1 MHRFRRI
8 IPAVLAGAV
17 VLFLAALVWACFV
30 PTPPILDQP
39 LTGTLDLQDF
49 RARDLA
55 QIPTSEAR
63 VQIPVSLAEM
73 GEYLPRVTVALEDKR
88 FQSHCGIDFRALCP
102 ALWRDFRAGRI
113 VSGGSTITEQL
124 IKIATGRQGRQGRS
138 WPGKLREAVAAWKLE
153 RRWDKSRILA
163 AYLNRAAYGN
173 RRLGPEAAARAYFG
187 KSAAHLTLAES
198 IYLAGLPQA
207 PSRFNP
213 WRQPAA
219 AAARYH
225 RNLAR
230 LAAAGFITSAQCDLL
245 ASPPALE
252 HCDPPHLAPH
262 FVDAVLHENPGL
274 RGVVRTTLDLD
285 LQRTAEWALR
295 THLASLN
302 RADVTQAAL
311 VIVENSTGAVRALV
325 GSSDYAL
332 SQVNG
337 ALRPRSCGSTL
348 KPFIYLA
355 AIDRRLVTASSL
367 LPDTPDAIRDAYSDY
382 DPQDFSRRCL
392 GPMRVREALA
402 CSLNVPAVVTLS
414 RLGARRAFFSLR
426 QWGFNFSSSFEDY
439 GAGFI
444 LGNAE
449 IRLVDLAAAY
459 AGLARGGLALP
470 ARFIEARGFPVTRM
484 ASPEA
489 ASIITDILCDNA
501 ARRRAFGPAS
511 PLAFR
516 DAAAKPMRIAAKT
529 GTSSGFRDA
538 WTVGFDKEH
547 TVAVWAGNFDGHPL
561 GGLLAIRASAPLW
574 AATMN
579 LLLRNDHPLPP
590 PPSTLVRRQ
599 ICSLTGLLP
608 CARSPAAISELF
620 LPGTE
625 PRDDASSFFSAAGAI
640 LLPPEYAAWCA
651 TADNTIG
658 ARVRPE
664 PRILTPGS
672 GAHYRVDSIL
682 PRSQQMIELTSTLP
696 GNVQWF
702 VNGRPVT
709 PQSDGRTFWKLEPGA
724 WQIRALSA
732 SADLSEPITVE

>member
-1 MHRFRRI
+1 M
-8 IPAVLAGAV
+8 
-17 VLFLAALVWACFV
+17 VLFLVAAVIFAYSV
-30 PTPPILDQP
+30 QTPPLLDQS
-39 LTGTLDLQDF
+39 LSGTLNLEDF
-49 RARDLA
+49 RGRDLA
-55 QIPTSEAR
+55 QIPTPEAR
-63 VQIPVSLAEM
+63 VQIPVSLKEM

-88 FQSHCGIDFRALCP
+88 FQSHSGIDVRALCA
-102 ALWRDFRAGRI
+102 ALWRDLRSRRI

-124 IKIATGRQGRQGRS
+124 VKIATARQGRS
-138 WPGKLREAVAAWKLE
+138 WLGKLREAVAAWKLE
-153 RRWDKSRILA
+153 RRWDKPRILA
-163 AYLNRAAYGN
+163 AYLNRASYGN

-187 KSAAHLTLAES
+187 KSAVRLTLAES

-213 WRQPAA
+213 WRHPAA
-219 AAARYH
+219 AAARY
-225 RNLAR
+225 RISLAR
-230 LAAAGFITSAQCDLL
+230 LAAAGFITPAQRNLL
-245 ASPPALE
+245 ATPPAIQ

-262 FVDAVLHENPGL
+262 FVDALLRENPAL
-274 RGVVRTTLDLD
+274 RGTIRTTLDLD
-285 LQRTAEWALR
+285 LQLTAEWAVR

-311 VIVENSTGAVRALV
+311 VIVENATGAVRALV
-325 GSSDYAL
+325 GSSDYAI

-348 KPFIYLA
+348 KPFVYLA
-355 AIDRRLVTASSL
+355 AIDRRLITASSL
-367 LPDTPDAIRDAYSDY
+367 LPDTPDAIRDAYADY
-382 DPQDFSRRCL
+382 DPQDFTRRCL
-392 GPMRVREALA
+392 GPVRVREALA

-414 RLGARRAFFSLR
+414 RLGARPAFFSLR
-426 QWGFNFSSSFEDY
+426 QWGFNFDRSFDDY

-470 ARFIEARGFPVTRM
+470 ARFIESRRFPVTRM

-489 ASIITDILCDNA
+489 TAIITDILCDND
-501 ARRRAFGPAS
+501 ARQRAFGPAS
-511 PLAFR
+511 PLAFKQR
-516 DAAAKPMRIAAKT
+516 VAAKT

-538 WTVGFDKEH
+538 WTAGFDKEH

-590 PPSTLVRRQ
+590 PPSTLVRRD
-599 ICSLTGLLP
+599 ICALTGFLP
-608 CARSPAAISELF
+608 CPKSPAILSELF

-625 PRDDASSFFSAAGAI
+625 PREDACSFFSASGAL

-651 TADNTIG
+651 TADNTLG
-658 ARVRPE
+658 AQVRPE
-664 PRILTPGS
+664 PRILTPAA
-672 GAHYRVDSIL
+672 GAHYIIDSIL
-682 PRSQQMIELTSTLP
+682 PRTQQMVELTSTLP
-696 GNVQWF
+696 GNVEWF
-702 VNGRPVT
+702 VNGHPVP
-709 PQSDGRTFWKLEPGA
+709 PQPDGHTFWKLEPGS

-732 SADLSEPITVE
+732 TANLSEPISVE